1 MVDQSAR
8 EALKAKLKADPS
20 FRKELRKRVAEALV
34 AKSDEEGK
42 TASYNFDAYMLTD
55 VEPGQLRL
63 LDCDERLV
71 LPTNSLIRLLVTSA
85 DVIHSWAV
93 PSLGVKID
101 AIPGRLNQVWV
112 TIQRPGVFYGQC
124 SELCGANHAFMPIV
138 VEAVTPRQF
147 VTNYLKKWME

>member
-20 FRKELRKRVAEALV
+20 FRRELRKRVTDTLLTKNEDEA
-34 AKSDEEGK
+34 K
-42 TASYNFDAYMLTD
+42 TAEYNFDSYMLTD

-63 LDCDERLV
+63 LDVDERLV
-71 LPTNSLIRLLVTSA
+71 LPTNSLIRLL
-85 DVIHSWAV
+85 
-93 PSLGVKID
+93 
-101 AIPGRLNQVWV
+101 VWV

-147 VTNYLKKWME
+147 VSNYLKKWME

>member
-8 EALKAKLKADPS
+8 EALKAKLKSDPS
-20 FRKELRKRVAEALV
+20 FRKELRKRVTDELL
-34 AKSDEEGK
+34 AKSEDESKSAE
-42 TASYNFDAYMLTD
+42 YNFDAYMLTD
-55 VEPGQLRL
+55 VEPGQIRL

-71 LPTNSLIRLLVTSA
+71 LPTNSLVRLLVTSS

-101 AIPGRLNQVWV
+101 AIPGRLNQVWI

-147 VTNYLKKWME
+147 VQNYLKKWME